1 MKNWFDLSIFREM
14 MLSNEFEE
22 ISSDLNIFINTNCH
36 FYYDESNNIRKLWL
50 KENDF
55 NAPVDRDFVLGGVMH
70 LTNHC
75 SADVIEL
82 KKQLRLQSSAKELK
96 FKHVSTS
103 KQFLDC
109 LSESKVH
116 IFLQWLFNSDL
127 YIHYA
132 NINNLYY
139 AIVDVVDSIDEPSF
153 IPFNFQLKNELY
165 KLAVKNYDDF
175 CKLLIKYNY
184 PNISNDYI
192 FDFYQE
198 LINYIENDN
207 VSSSFEL
214 ELLRQGLKNA
224 KMQNELV
231 FLQDNPEKTAI
242 ENYFNFYLR
251 PIGVFS
257 TAKHV
262 FDNEYCI
269 EEQFDKY
276 QLYDKDDKLY
286 NFTFVDSKDNLLVQ
300 VSDCVVG
307 LLGKYYTYVNHIDML
322 EVGQIVNKLT
332 PVQKSTLN
340 LFAKIM
346 KKSEDKSKLLI
357 SSCESLE
364 ERQVAAAVLY
374 NALAIN

>member
-1 MKNWFDLSIFREM
+1 
-14 MLSNEFEE
+14 
-22 ISSDLNIFINTNCH
+22 
-36 FYYDESNNIRKLWL
+36 
-50 KENDF
+50 
-55 NAPVDRDFVLGGVMH
+55 
-70 LTNHC
+70 
-75 SADVIEL
+75 
-82 KKQLRLQSSAKELK
+82 
-96 FKHVSTS
+96 
-103 KQFLDC
+103 
-109 LSESKVH
+109 
-116 IFLQWLFNSDL
+116 
-127 YIHYA
+127 
-132 NINNLYY
+132 
-139 AIVDVVDSIDEPSF
+139 
-153 IPFNFQLKNELY
+153 
-165 KLAVKNYDDF
+165 
-175 CKLLIKYNY
+175 
-184 PNISNDYI
+184 
-192 FDFYQE
+192 
-198 LINYIENDN
+198 
-207 VSSSFEL
+207 
-214 ELLRQGLKNA
+214 
-224 KMQNELV
+224 MQNELV

-269 EEQFDKY
+269 EEQFNKY

-322 EVGQIVNKLT
+322 EASQIVNKLT

-364 ERQVAAAVLY
+364 ERQVAATVLY

>member
-1 MKNWFDLSIFREM
+1 M